1 MRQKMNSKLIFP
13 LKKLRTTVLSIF
25 SCLIICNSMT
35 VTAQNL
41 TPVRAAYVPV
51 ATWLPAWVAK
61 EKEIF
66 KKNGLDVSLT
76 AIQNLSLLPPTMG
89 KQFDIAA
96 STPPD
101 LIKAA
106 ANGIDVVAITGG
118 VVESSSHMS
127 MQFIVKKNSGIN
139 SIKDL
144 AGKTIATPTIGAI
157 MHVATLTW
165 LKKNGVDPNSIRAVE
180 VPFPNMVDQLKGSKV
195 DALELLQPFVG
206 QILSQPDFMTLGDPL
221 LAVDDPALFVMWIA
235 NGTWAKNNKETV
247 AKWTQSINEA
257 KEFIDKNGPESRAIL
272 GKYTNL
278 PPAVTDK
285 IPLPYYESAIKPSQI
300 EVWVKALRD
309 LGTLNLPVDANKI
322 VFKN

>member
-1 MRQKMNSKLIFP
+1 MIGNSS
-13 LKKLRTTVLSIF
+13 LSFKTIRSVSCGII
-25 SCLIICNSMT
+25 SCLILAMT
-35 VTAQNL
+35 NDVTAQNL
-41 TPVRAAYVPV
+41 TPIRAAYVPV

-61 EKEIF
+61 EKGIF
-66 KKNGLDVSLT
+66 KNNGLDVTLT
-76 AIQNLSLLPPTMG
+76 PIQNVSLLPPTMG
-89 KQFDIAA
+89 KQFDVAA

-127 MQFIVKKNSGIN
+127 MQFVVKKNAGIN

-144 AGKTIATPTIGAI
+144 SGKTIATPTIGSI
-157 MHVATLTW
+157 MHLATLTW
-165 LKKNGVDPNSIRAVE
+165 LKKNGVEPNSIRAVE
-180 VPFPNMVDQLKGSKV
+180 VPFPNMVDQLKGSRV

-206 QILSQPDFMTLGDPL
+206 QILSQPEFMTLGDPL
-221 LAVDDPALFVMWIA
+221 LSVDDPTLFVMWIA
-235 NGTWAKNNKETV
+235 NGTWAKNNKEAV
-247 AKWTQSINEA
+247 MKWSQSIAEA
-257 KEFIDKNGPESRAIL
+257 KEFIEKNSAESRAIL

-278 PPAVTDK
+278 PPAVTEK
-285 IPLPYYESAIKPSQI
+285 IPLPYYDASIKSSQI

-309 LGTLNLPVDANKI
+309 IGALNLPVDPNKI